1 MEARGE
7 SNKNF
12 NMPKSALPRKI
23 YYKNE
28 GEINILSDEE
38 TKKNKSSQQNY
49 SYRINKV
56 LQTGRR

>member
-12 NMPKSALPRKI
+12 NMLKTTLPRKI

-28 GEINILSDEE
+28 GEIK
-38 TKKNKSSQQNY
+38 TFKNKPKLNLPPAERDSLKE
-49 SYRINKV
+49 I
-56 LQTGRR
+56 LQKHIL

>member
-12 NMPKSALPRKI
+12 NMLKSALPRKI

-28 GEINILSDEE
+28 GEIK
-38 TKKNKSSQQNY
+38 TFKNKPKLNLLPAERDSLKE
-49 SYRINKV
+49 I
-56 LQTGRR
+56 LQKHIL

>member
-12 NMPKSALPRKI
+12 NMLKSALPRKI

-28 GEINILSDEE
+28 GKIK
-38 TKKNKSSQQNY
+38 TFKNKPKLNLLPAERDSLKE
-49 SYRINKV
+49 I
-56 LQTGRR
+56 LQKHIL